1 MDMKDE
7 MMSDTID
14 DVIGGEEEEEEGW
27 VWLIYILGVA
37 YIYWVWPIY
46 ILGVA
51 YIYTGCVLLITFA
64 PYHSVFFPHYL
75 FSSPFL
81 SPF

>member
-27 VWLIYILGVA
+27 VWLIYTGCGLYVLGVQ
-37 YIYWVWPIY
+37 YIYI
-46 ILGVA
+46 
-51 YIYTGCVLLITFA
+51 C
-64 PYHSVFFPHYL
+64 
-75 FSSPFL
+75 
-81 SPF
+81 